1 MLCFALDCIDKKN
14 TEQQSLYLI
23 NFSNVVQTAKVEL
36 HVSHEVRQFYLVMV
50 GNLSLLAKLQTV
62 LDIDLPAVK
71 FIEVY
76 LLSILKHVY
85 CAHEVNLVL
94 VHA

>member
-36 HVSHEVRQFYLVMV
+36 HVSHKVRQFYLIVM
-50 GNLSLLAKLQTV
+50 GNLSLLAKLQAV
-62 LDIDLPAVK
+62 LDIDLPAMK
-71 FIEVY
+71 FVEVY

-85 CAHEVNLVL
+85 CAYEVNLVL